1 MTDHGT
7 PVGPPDPPPPPPP
20 GATDALPPPP
30 DLAEQL
36 AAEQA
41 GVAYWRAV
49 AADRR
54 SEAARVQ
61 RRPLVRVAVAVD
73 RRTAALQRSVAR
85 GGRAAAAAAGQAAVV
100 AAGLG
105 RRPGRR
111 ARHAELAAQLARQ
124 ASDATP
130 ADDRTVLVVH
140 LGPAPIHTAS
150 PLVERAQPT
159 DAAIAAGGRVLA
171 EEVNA
176 LVEASDAPL
185 VCLLAPTAEPVHRG
199 WLARLVAPVDG
210 DVVAAV
216 PLVLHP
222 ERPLREATAH
232 DLLVRSAG
240 LGIDVVDGAP
250 VAVARRAGEPPDL
263 SAPGEDV
270 VAAPATALVV
280 ARSAWRAAG
289 GLGGQADLDAAV
301 FDLCARLGHHGT
313 IRSVPAAVVADH
325 ASVRSS
331 AELSGPLVPDGAPW
345 RRIVDAH
352 GPALVRRAHPAEPGR
367 WTVAVT
373 TATPSRKIAAV
384 SGDWHYAGLFA
395 GALTRAGHTARV
407 STIDQADGLA
417 DRACDLRVVLRGLE
431 PVRRTS
437 GQRHVLWVISHPEAL
452 ESAECDDAD
461 LVVVASHRYAAHLRT
476 LTDTPVEVLLQA
488 TDPGHFR
495 PVTPDVHHRHRVTVV
510 ANTRGFPR
518 AAVADALAGGLGPT
532 VHGTGWAGLV
542 PPDTICAD
550 YVPFDELATVYSS
563 AEVVLNDHW
572 ETMRRWGFL
581 SNRVFDVLACGTPV
595 VSDDLPEVQ
604 ELFGDLVPTWA
615 SPEQLRDTVVA
626 LLAQPRR
633 TAERVAEAR
642 ALVLGSHTMDHRVAE
657 LTELLERHDL
667 VPGTGPGG

>member
-1 MTDHGT
+1 MTDHGA
-7 PVGPPDPPPPPPP
+7 PDGPSDPQPPP
-20 GATDALPPPP
+20 GAADAPPPP

-54 SEAARVQ
+54 TEAARVQ

-73 RRTAALQRSVAR
+73 RRTAALQRAVAR
-85 GGRAAAAAAGQAAVV
+85 RGRAATAAAGQAAVV
-100 AAGLG
+100 AAGIG
-105 RRPGRR
+105 RRPARR
-111 ARHAELAAQLARQ
+111 ARHADLEDQLARV
-124 ASDATP
+124 AAAVAPVHERD
-130 ADDRTVLVVH
+130 VLVVH
-140 LGPAPIHTAS
+140 LGPAPNHTEGLRVVSEQPSATAVATGGAD
-150 PLVERAQPT
+150 LARA
-159 DAAIAAGGRVLA
+159 
-171 EEVNA
+171 VNA
-176 LVEASDAPL
+176 LVEAAVAPV
-185 VCLLAPTAEPVHRG
+185 VCLLGPTTEPLHRG
-199 WLARLVAPVDG
+199 WLERLIAEIQG

-222 ERPLREATAH
+222 ERPLRETTAH

-240 LGIDVVDGAP
+240 LGVDVIDGAP
-250 VAVARRAGEPPDL
+250 VAVALHAGEPPAL

-270 VAAPATALVV
+270 AAATSAGLVV
-280 ARSAWRAAG
+280 DRAAWQAAG
-289 GLGGQADLDAAV
+289 GLGTATDLDAAV
-301 FDLCARLGHHGT
+301 FDLCVRLGRLGAL
-313 IRSVPAAVVADH
+313 RSVPSAVVVDH
-325 ASVRSS
+325 APVRSA
-331 AELSGPLVPDGAPW
+331 AELSSPLTADSAPW
-345 RRIVDAH
+345 RRLVDAH
-352 GPALVRRAHPAEPGR
+352 GPALVRGARPPAPGR

-373 TATPSRKIAAV
+373 TATPSRKIASV

-395 GALTRAGHTARV
+395 EALGRAGHSVRV
-407 STIDQADGLA
+407 STIDEADALA

-452 ESAECDDAD
+452 EVAECDAAD

-495 PVTPDVHHRHRVTVV
+495 PVTPSVHHRHRVTVV
-510 ANTRGFPR
+510 ANTRGFSR
-518 AAVADALAGGLGPT
+518 AAVADALAGGLGPA
-532 VHGTGWAGLV
+532 VHGTGWEGLV
-542 PPDTICAD
+542 APGAICTD
-550 YVPFDELATVYSS
+550 YVPFESLPTVYAS

-581 SNRVFDVLACGTPV
+581 SNRMFDVLACGTPV

-604 ELFGDLVPTWA
+604 EVFGDLVPTW
-615 SPEQLRDTVVA
+615 STPEELRDVVVA
-626 LLAQPRR
+626 MLADPRR
-633 TAERVAEAR
+633 TAERVAAAR

-657 LTELLERHDL
+657 LTELLAQHDL
-667 VPGTGPGG
+667 TPGAGPGR